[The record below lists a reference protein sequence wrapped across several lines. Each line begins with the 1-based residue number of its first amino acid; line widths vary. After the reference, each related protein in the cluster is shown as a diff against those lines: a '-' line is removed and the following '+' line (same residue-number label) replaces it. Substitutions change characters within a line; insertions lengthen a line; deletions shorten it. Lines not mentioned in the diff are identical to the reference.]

1 MRKYILMI
9 ITFSLASFAGITSAE
24 ETDILGIWVNQ
35 AGDGQIEI
43 SLHQEKYIG
52 IIIGGSNDQDRKD
65 INNPDLAL
73 RDRSLLGMKI
83 VGDLTYRDNDRWA
96 GGWICDPNNGKTYKC
111 KARLIDANTLEIR
124 GYVGISMFG
133 RTETWQKESASN

>member
-1 MRKYILMI
+1 MTKYILMI
-9 ITFSLASFAGITSAE
+9 LTFSLCSFCGITSAA
-24 ETDILGIWVNQ
+24 ETNIVGTWINQ

-52 IIIGGSNDQDRKD
+52 IIVGGANDQERKD

-73 RDRSLLGMKI
+73 RDRSLLGIQI

-96 GGWICDPNNGKTYKC
+96 GGWIYDPNNGKTYKC
-111 KARLIDANTLEIR
+111 KAKLIDVNTLEIR
-124 GYVGISMFG
+124 GYVGLSIFG
-133 RTETWQKESASN
+133 RTETWTKK